1 MRTVFT
7 VTREKT
13 LTLTIGDTLVPR
25 GHLYGLTPVD
35 NILNNYESVHIV
47 DREKLRSVC
56 RHWSHPQKAAI
67 AVVRL

>member
-1 MRTVFT
+1 M
-7 VTREKT
+7 
-13 LTLTIGDTLVPR
+13 PR